1 MNKENKPMKNQKE
14 TLAPSNAEK
23 DAKAAVPCKFEEL
36 KDEFLI

>member
-14 TLAPSNAEK
+14 AASNTEK

-36 KDEFLI
+36 KDEF